1 MNGLLTDLYEL
12 TMAAGYF
19 AAGKHLE
26 TATFELTIRRLP
38 RNRDFVVAAGLH
50 QAVDYLTNLR
60 FTANEIAYLRGL
72 PSLLNASPDFWD
84 YLSQF
89 RFTGDV
95 FAVPEGTVL
104 YEGQP
109 VMNVR
114 APLIEGQI
122 PETYLLAAIGYETL
136 VATKAARI
144 VHAAEGREIIEFGTR
159 RAHTPEAGVLGAR
172 AAYIGG
178 CAGTSN
184 TLAGYRFGIP
194 VLGTA
199 AHSWVMSFA
208 SESEAFER
216 LQRLL
221 GERTVHL
228 IDTYDTLE
236 GARTA
241 ARLGKPLWG
250 VRIDSGDLAQLSR
263 DVRVILDNAGLQDAR
278 IMASGDL
285 DESKI
290 AALMSAGA
298 AIDAFGVGTELT
310 TSADAPSIGAVYK
323 MVAIGNTGNVR
334 YPVKSSP
341 QKHTIPGA
349 KQLFRLP
356 GYDVLGLATECVKE
370 SEALLKPVI
379 LGGKVIEALPD
390 VNEIRRRAS
399 LALRP
404 WPTAGRRTEFSPK
417 LKALVDQA
425 HSLGSPVPPLPPVS
439 SPVGQALPPAGP
451 EATK

>member
-19 AAGKHLE
+19 AAGKHEE

-38 RNRDFVVAAGLH
+38 KNRDFVIAAGLH
-50 QAVDYLTNLR
+50 RVVDYLLNLS
-60 FTANEIAYLRGL
+60 FTANEIEYLREL
-72 PSLLNASPDFWD
+72 PSLKNAPPKFWD
-84 YLSQF
+84 YLATF

-104 YEGQP
+104 YQGQP
-109 VMNVR
+109 VMTVR
-114 APLIEGQI
+114 APLIKGQI

-144 VHAAEGREIIEFGTR
+144 VHAAAGREIIEFGTR

-184 TLAGYRFGIP
+184 TLAGYRYGIP

-199 AHSWVMSFA
+199 AHSWVMAFA
-208 SESEAFER
+208 SEAEAFR
-216 LQRLL
+216 NLQQLL

-241 ARLGKPLWG
+241 AKLGRPMWG
-250 VRIDSGDLAQLSR
+250 VRIDSGDLDQLSR
-263 DVRVILDNAGLQDAR
+263 EVRVILNNAGLSDAR

-290 AALMSAGA
+290 ETLVKAGA
-298 AIDAFGVGTELT
+298 PIDAFGVGTELT

-323 MVAIGNTGNVR
+323 VVAIGTAGNMR

-341 QKHTIPGA
+341 EKHTIPGA

-356 GYDVLGLATECVKE
+356 DHDILGLNTECVSG
-370 SEALLKPVI
+370 SEALLRPVI
-379 LGGKVIEALPD
+379 LGGNLVETLPDAKGVRERAEKELARWPDPNRRTVISARLEAL
-390 VNEIRRRAS
+390 
-399 LALRP
+399 
-404 WPTAGRRTEFSPK
+404 TAQVRGVE
-417 LKALVDQA
+417 
-425 HSLGSPVPPLPPVS
+425 
-439 SPVGQALPPAGP
+439 VGA
-451 EATK
+451 

>member
-12 TMAAGYF
+12 TMSAGYF

-26 TATFELTIRRLP
+26 NATFELGIRRLP
-38 RNRDFVVAAGLH
+38 RNRDFVIAAGLH
-50 QAVDYLTNLR
+50 RAVDYLMNLS

-72 PSLLNASPDFWD
+72 PSLQNAEPGFWD
-84 YLSQF
+84 YLQNF
-89 RFTGDV
+89 QFTGDV

-114 APLIEGQI
+114 APLAQGQI
-122 PETYLLAAIGYETL
+122 PETYLLSAIGYETL

-144 VHAAEGREIIEFGTR
+144 VHAAQGREIIEFGTR
-159 RAHTPEAGVLGAR
+159 RAHTPEAGVIGAR

-184 TLAGYRFGIP
+184 TLAGYRYAIP

-221 GERTVHL
+221 GERTVQL

-241 ARLGKPLWG
+241 ARLGRPLWG
-250 VRIDSGDLAQLSR
+250 VRIDSGDLLQLSR
-263 DVRVILDNAGLQDAR
+263 EVRVILDNAGLRDAR

-290 AALMSAGA
+290 EKLVDAGA
-298 AIDAFGVGTELT
+298 PIDAFGVGTELT
-310 TSADAPSIGAVYK
+310 TSADAPNIGVVYK
-323 MVAIGNTGNVR
+323 VVAIGNIGSVR
-334 YPVKSSP
+334 YPIKSSP
-341 QKHTIPGA
+341 EKHTIPGA
-349 KQLFRLP
+349 KQLFRFP
-356 GYDVLGLATECVKE
+356 DHDVIGLSTECYTDA
-370 SEALLKPVI
+370 EALLKPVI
-379 LGGKVIEALPD
+379 LAGKVVEQLPD
-390 VNEIRRRAS
+390 ASEIRERAS
-399 LALRP
+399 RVFRD
-404 WPTAGRRTEFSPK
+404 WPQPNRRTELSLR
-417 LKALVDQA
+417 LKALRA
-425 HSLGSPVPPLPPVS
+425 AEL
-439 SPVGQALPPAGP
+439 
-451 EATK
+451 